1 MANFRQP
8 RVVYSHLEK
17 VLKKEREKEGETIA
31 AVFRHSFSCY
41 FCYTLLMEKKE
52 TDPNFEKLPK
62 TIFKQVD
69 IDRETELVCRFM
81 EKDRWASVFDK
92 KYPELRKIQ
101 KENKDA
107 EECRKK
113 YKEFLEGI
121 HTRDGEVMLSAQ
133 EQMQGEWQKIGT
145 AFLLMLSKHFET
157 DWPHDTGEI
166 VGSISVLPVHPRFL
180 DESSFCLGYKDIAD
194 MIETSAHEI
203 LHFLWFK
210 KWKEVFPEIERK
222 EYESPHLVWRLSEI
236 MDPIIL
242 QCQPAIRDLIKPKK
256 WGYASFENI
265 NISDVSMTDYFKEI
279 YLQSVAS
286 GDNFETTL
294 RKLWRETQ
302 IHEKEIST
310 F

>member
-1 MANFRQP
+1 M
-8 RVVYSHLEK
+8 EK
-17 VLKKEREKEGETIA
+17 IKKEA
-31 AVFRHSFSCY
+31 DS
-41 FCYTLLMEKKE
+41 
-52 TDPNFEKLPK
+52 DFEKLPK
-62 TIFKQVD
+62 TTFEQVD
-69 IDRETELVCRFM
+69 IDRETDLIFRFM

-101 KENKDA
+101 KESKDK

-121 HTRDGEVMLSAQ
+121 HVRDEKVMLSAQ
-133 EQMQGEWQKIGT
+133 EQMQSEWGKIGP
-145 AFLLMLSKHFET
+145 AFLAELSQHFET
-157 DWPHDTGEI
+157 DWPENRREM

-180 DESSFCLGYKDIAD
+180 DEYSFCLGYKDIAD

-210 KWKEVFPEIERK
+210 KWKEVFPKIERK

-265 NISDVSMTDYFKEI
+265 NIGDVSMTDYFKEI
-279 YLQSVAS
+279 YVQSVSS

-294 RKLWRETQ
+294 KKLWQEAQ
-302 IHEKEIST
+302 IHEKEIN